1 MGIRIQPSEDD
12 FRTLRESGAYYVDK
26 TEIIA
31 EYLDLHFERAVMFAR
46 PRRFGK
52 TLTMTMFRDF
62 LDIRQDSREIFSG
75 LKIMEHSD
83 VVRKCMNQYPVI
95 FLSLKGISGETFE
108 NVLQKMR
115 VEISKVCEEH
125 RYLMES
131 PEVSPA
137 WKAQFDRL
145 INQAAAQA
153 NTEQALDLIAKML
166 NAHFGKPAFVII
178 DEYDVPMAKAYGS
191 EFYEQVRDMIEQM
204 LSYVCKT
211 NSSVKA
217 VMLSGCLYTMNN
229 SAYTGVN
236 NVKLYSV
243 LSPLYASCIGFTEA
257 NVQKLL
263 MDAGISE
270 CYDITTEWYGGYY
283 FGRDRMYCPWDVLSF
298 VKSKLD
304 GSFSDKMGPESYWI
318 NTSSTTQ
325 NWIHGLLGKT
335 PEANECIEKLLAGDA
350 VECIINE
357 HVPYHEIHENGENL
371 WLVLL
376 ETGYLTKGTPD
387 KMRIMPLR
395 IPNREMQDVF
405 RREIWQHIKTEVD
418 DD

>member
-1 MGIRIQPSEDD
+1 MSLLKSDDIDIPPNRLHHKVTTYGTWINKLGPIKISGLPVQLVRIQPSEDD

-153 NTEQALDLIAKML
+153 NTEQALDLIA
-166 NAHFGKPAFVII
+166 
-178 DEYDVPMAKAYGS
+178 
-191 EFYEQVRDMIEQM
+191 
-204 LSYVCKT
+204 
-211 NSSVKA
+211 
-217 VMLSGCLYTMNN
+217 
-229 SAYTGVN
+229 
-236 NVKLYSV
+236 
-243 LSPLYASCIGFTEA
+243 
-257 NVQKLL
+257 
-263 MDAGISE
+263 
-270 CYDITTEWYGGYY
+270 
-283 FGRDRMYCPWDVLSF
+283 
-298 VKSKLD
+298 
-304 GSFSDKMGPESYWI
+304 
-318 NTSSTTQ
+318 
-325 NWIHGLLGKT
+325 
-335 PEANECIEKLLAGDA
+335 
-350 VECIINE
+350 
-357 HVPYHEIHENGENL
+357 
-371 WLVLL
+371 
-376 ETGYLTKGTPD
+376 
-387 KMRIMPLR
+387 
-395 IPNREMQDVF
+395 
-405 RREIWQHIKTEVD
+405 
-418 DD
+418 